1 MRNFAYIKEKWDVYS
16 LSRVRPASL
25 SGLAFGT
32 VVIESMFVVHV
43 REKDRSG
50 VPKYRNE
57 RGGKI
62 HASFL
67 AQVGHSSFGTISK
80 KGDS

>member
-1 MRNFAYIKEKWDVYS
+1 M
-16 LSRVRPASL
+16 RPASL

-32 VVIESMFVVHV
+32 VVIESMSV

-67 AQVGHSSFGTISK
+67 AQVGHSSFGATSK
-80 KGDS
+80 EGDS